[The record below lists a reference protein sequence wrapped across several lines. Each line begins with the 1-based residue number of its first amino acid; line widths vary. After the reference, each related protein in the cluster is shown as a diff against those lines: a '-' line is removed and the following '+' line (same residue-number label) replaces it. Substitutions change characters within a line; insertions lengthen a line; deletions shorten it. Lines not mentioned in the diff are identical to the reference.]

1 MKITRRQ
8 LRQAIKETL
17 FLAEADTDGDG
28 ALGPDEL
35 RNLADKMEDK
45 DDISNISL
53 DPGEWG
59 YENKDLEPTDE
70 ERVEEENKG
79 KVWQLFWG
87 IGAGMGIQMAEM
99 TPGLE
104 DLATE
109 FEEFRVLVE
118 EFVDLSDRFTAQGP
132 TNMPLN
138 SGDLYRA
145 GENIK
150 KAAMKLTSHPWQ
162 ADKEVAH
169 AATSWKNMFGKAMT
183 WVRWSG
189 TSNTRAFSASQD
201 DYEALKDWVVV

>member
-1 MKITRRQ
+1 MSLLREYIRELIEVTEHDDKFKEDATR
-8 LRQAIKETL
+8 E
-17 FLAEADTDGDG
+17 
-28 ALGPDEL
+28 
-35 RNLADKMEDK
+35 DKM
-45 DDISNISL
+45 
-53 DPGEWG
+53 
-59 YENKDLEPTDE
+59 
-70 ERVEEENKG
+70 
-79 KVWQLFWG
+79 KVAQLFWSA
-87 IGAGMGIQMAEM
+87 GAGMGIQMAEM